1 MSNTKTI
8 LVATREIV
16 GGTEKGG
23 RSTLKAHEEL
33 TTKAAKAL
41 GLGEDEIATLTEGG
55 SLIEVPAHVS
65 SDGAG
70 SDSAALKAEKDR
82 ADKAERALAAANE
95 EIATL
100 KTQLEEAAKAAAK
113 NPA

>member
-33 TTKAAKAL
+33 TSKAAKAL
-41 GLGEDEIATLTEGG
+41 GLGDAEIASLIEGG
-55 SLIEVPAHVS
+55 SLIEVPAHIS
-65 SDGAG
+65 DDGARG
-70 SDSAALKAEKDR
+70 DSAALKAEKDR
-82 ADKAERALAAANE
+82 ADKAEQALAAANE
-95 EIATL
+95 EIANL

-113 NPA
+113 NSA